1 MSGEIR
7 SLAGW
12 RTFSHLFSGA
22 VIDPAHPEYD
32 VQRAI
37 WNGDFDKRPVAIVR
51 CATQDDVVAAVHLAR
66 ENDLLVAVRAGGHS
80 YPGHST
86 CDGGLLIDL
95 APMRQVKVDAA
106 ARTVLVQGGAL
117 LRDVDRATAEFGLAL
132 PAGVVSHTGMAGLAL
147 GGGFGYLSRKFGLT
161 CDNFIRLTV
170 VNADGRT
177 LHASRT
183 ENPDLFWGLRG
194 GGGNF
199 GIVTAF
205 ECRLHPVPTVQC
217 GWLYFPM
224 EQAVEVLTGHRQIAA
239 EGPRE
244 LTVQYMLGAP
254 AQHALVPLDARPRQ
268 QVLGARLCYAG
279 DEESGRIAM
288 NDLRTSIR
296 PLVDT
301 VQPRRFADVQQEFD
315 AFSQRGIGWY
325 MKSAQTRELG
335 VPAVEAAVAAS
346 LRHCTE
352 RALLAIITM
361 GGAIG
366 DVGEMDSGYSG
377 RDSNWHISLEVAF
390 TSPAEREER
399 VAWSKSTH
407 AALRPLL
414 DRQTSYVNMLDDTDI
429 GRLETLYGPEKYRR
443 LREIKSRY
451 DPDNFFRCNSNIS
464 PAGAG

>member
-1 MSGEIR
+1 
-7 SLAGW
+7 
-12 RTFSHLFSGA
+12 
-22 VIDPAHPEYD
+22 
-32 VQRAI
+32 
-37 WNGDFDKRPVAIVR
+37 
-51 CATQDDVVAAVHLAR
+51 
-66 ENDLLVAVRAGGHS
+66 
-80 YPGHST
+80 
-86 CDGGLLIDL
+86 
-95 APMRQVKVDAA
+95 
-106 ARTVLVQGGAL
+106 
-117 LRDVDRATAEFGLAL
+117 
-132 PAGVVSHTGMAGLAL
+132 
-147 GGGFGYLSRKFGLT
+147 
-161 CDNFIRLTV
+161 
-170 VNADGRT
+170 
-177 LHASRT
+177 
-183 ENPDLFWGLRG
+183 
-194 GGGNF
+194 
-199 GIVTAF
+199 
-205 ECRLHPVPTVQC
+205 
-217 GWLYFPM
+217 
-224 EQAVEVLTGHRQIAA
+224 
-239 EGPRE
+239 
-244 LTVQYMLGAP
+244 
-254 AQHALVPLDARPRQ
+254 
-268 QVLGARLCYAG
+268 
-279 DEESGRIAM
+279 M
-288 NDLRTSIR
+288 NDLRTGIR

-335 VPAVEAAVAAS
+335 VPAIEAAVAAS
-346 LRHCTE
+346 QRHCTE